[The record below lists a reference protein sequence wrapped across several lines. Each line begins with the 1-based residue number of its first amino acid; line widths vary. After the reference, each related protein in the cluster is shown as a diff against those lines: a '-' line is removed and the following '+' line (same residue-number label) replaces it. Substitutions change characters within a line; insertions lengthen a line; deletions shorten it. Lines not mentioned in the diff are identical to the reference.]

1 MGALTQVLI
10 ANFRRL
16 QGACGTQAAFGERL
30 GLSQSEVSKFASGH
44 RGWET
49 LRRLEDRLDAA
60 GIDPL
65 ELVAGVSDR
74 LNAEERGLIERLRG
88 LSARDRRLVLGLID
102 ELEAQPGTLESPTQ
116 ER

>member
-1 MGALTQVLI
+1 MGALTQLLI

-16 QGACGTQAAFGERL
+16 QGASGTQAAFGERL
-30 GLSQSEVSKFASGH
+30 GLSQSEVSKFAAGR

-49 LRRLEDRLDAA
+49 LRRLEERLEAA

-65 ELVAGVSDR
+65 ELVAGVGDG
-74 LNAEERGLIERLRG
+74 LNAEERGLVARMRA
-88 LSARDRRLVLGLID
+88 LSDRDRRLVLGLLE
-102 ELEAQPGTLESPTQ
+102 ELEAQPGTLERPTQ